1 MDICEGGLSSCTC
14 QKRLSWHAEE
24 PNVAKQ
30 LNWRIFT
37 SWFGTYCTYIY
48 CFLRFDASLKKLF
61 VSCNYHVLFIF
72 LAPMVFKVN
81 IANIQC
87 FWIFWDIQ
95 IMQDTLCTAV
105 LTTIFF
111 QNCSY
116 QKWGLFF
123 SFVGLILWLK
133 EYVAFNDLHHL
144 KILLCKCKMS
154 FKIGSLMC
162 EIYWEKKQH
171 SIYHPQT
178 FLGGQRSA
186 PIFEKESEKMSAWG
200 DLTSSFHR
208 YLPDIY
214 CVSCQ

>member
-37 SWFGTYCTYIY
+37 SWFGAYCTYIY

-61 VSCNYHVLFIF
+61 VKCNYHVLFIF

-81 IANIQC
+81 TANIQC

-123 SFVGLILWLK
+123 SIVTKRI
-133 EYVAFNDLHHL
+133 
-144 KILLCKCKMS
+144 CS
-154 FKIGSLMC
+154 F
-162 EIYWEKKQH
+162 
-171 SIYHPQT
+171 
-178 FLGGQRSA
+178 
-186 PIFEKESEKMSAWG
+186 
-200 DLTSSFHR
+200 
-208 YLPDIY
+208 
-214 CVSCQ
+214 